1 VGRTAQNVSTD
12 ATTEGRPW
20 LQALM
25 GAVRTAQGGGCS
37 MGKQSEP
44 VWTAQRNAAALL
56 AHLEAVAAAAGL
68 FLYE

>member
-1 VGRTAQNVSTD
+1 M
-12 ATTEGRPW
+12 
-20 LQALM
+20 ALI
-25 GAVRTAQGGGCS
+25 GAVRTAQGGGGGCS

-68 FLYE
+68 LL